1 MLVLIA
7 NLGSTSFKYR
17 LYDMAGGEGRVLA
30 KGGYERVEDHGVVIE
45 AALKELENDPFGGE
59 PF

>member
-17 LYDMAGGEGRVLA
+17 VFLMDERGGVVVA
-30 KGGYERVEDHGVVIE
+30 KGGYERVTDH
-45 AALKELENDPFGGE
+45 AATIDDALAG
-59 PF
+59 